1 MKKIDFKGIKPGHM
15 SNYVLL
21 LSRHY
26 VPESRT
32 YKTLAFY
39 GAEEGFD
46 IIGGADEDI
55 RVTTTIRLDKVQV
68 VASVAEK
75 EFKYG
80 YGSNN
85 ARRLHGLKANR
96 RVKRRDKRRVK

>member
-1 MKKIDFKGIKPGHM
+1 MAKIELGSIKPGRMGH
-15 SNYVLL
+15 YVLL
-21 LSRHY
+21 LSSHY

-39 GAEEGFD
+39 GAQEGLD
-46 IIGGADEDI
+46 IVGGTDEDI

-80 YGSNN
+80 YGTNN

-96 RVKRRDKRRVK
+96 RVKRRDKRRVR

>member
-1 MKKIDFKGIKPGHM
+1 METIDFKGIKPGYVG
-15 SNYVLL
+15 NYVLL

-26 VPESRT
+26 VPESRA
-32 YKTLAFY
+32 YKTLALY

-46 IIGGADEDI
+46 VIGGADEDM

-80 YGSNN
+80 YGTNN

-96 RVKRRDKRRVK
+96 RVKRRDKRRVR